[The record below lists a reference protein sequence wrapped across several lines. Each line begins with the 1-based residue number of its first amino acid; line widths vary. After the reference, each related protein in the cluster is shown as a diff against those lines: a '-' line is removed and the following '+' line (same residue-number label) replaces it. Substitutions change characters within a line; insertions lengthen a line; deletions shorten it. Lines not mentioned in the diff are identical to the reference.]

1 MTFGF
6 LALSCKFVS
15 MRLEDW
21 RLRREWSRFTFTLD
35 TSALVSFKTSS
46 GQTSIKVGFFPFPTL
61 PQGHFFLNTLHW
73 RGPLMAM
80 IDRYWA
86 VSWYVDKP
94 SEEGWDGVSCCGGS
108 QQQWIRHYL
117 FAASFWAGG
126 SHPSLWLFAAL
137 PKSCQAQPS
146 SEFVKVFFISRYD
159 FHRNPNFLSLCH
171 AINRWV
177 WLKR

>member
-1 MTFGF
+1 MHSIYARLAAQACLEESFSVEISALVPSIAQCRNIPMTFGF
-6 LALSCKFVS
+6 LALSYKFIS

-21 RLRREWSRFTFTLD
+21 HLRREWHHFPFTLN

-86 VSWYVDKP
+86 VSWYVDRP
-94 SEEGWDGVSCCGGS
+94 SEEGWVVWVIAGVHKGRSPQICVAHKKWSKTHFQGKY
-108 QQQWIRHYL
+108 W
-117 FAASFWAGG
+117 
-126 SHPSLWLFAAL
+126 
-137 PKSCQAQPS
+137 K
-146 SEFVKVFFISRYD
+146 
-159 FHRNPNFLSLCH
+159 
-171 AINRWV
+171 
-177 WLKR
+177 

>member
-80 IDRYWA
+80 IDRYGA
-86 VSWYVDKP
+86 VRLRCWQAFWGRL
-94 SEEGWDGVSCCGGS
+94 GWCELMRGFTTAMNPKIPFSLSFLQHLFGPDDL
-108 QQQWIRHYL
+108 IHHYDCL
-117 FAASFWAGG
+117 
-126 SHPSLWLFAAL
+126 
-137 PKSCQAQPS
+137 QPS
-146 SEFVKVFFISRYD
+146 PRLVK
-159 FHRNPNFLSLCH
+159 RNHQVDL
-171 AINRWV
+171 
-177 WLKR
+177 